1 MVLVDDMS
9 MNLMQY
15 MPSLT
20 TMQQEGTTFSNY
32 FVTDSLCCPSRA
44 SIFTG
49 RYPHNTG
56 IYRNVGDD
64 GGYVTF
70 KALGLESDTM
80 AVDLQKAGYR
90 TAMMGK
96 YLNQYQPGFPDKP
109 RKVPAG
115 WSEWAV
121 AGYGYN
127 GFNYSLNQNG
137 AVVKYGSAPEDYI
150 TDVLS
155 GRAQDFVKRAGEQHQ
170 PFMLEVAPFMPHAP
184 YIPAPR
190 HADALPDVKAPRT
203 KAYGAR
209 PKNAPSWL
217 KRYKLTK
224 ADQKNMD
231 RDHRLRAQTMLSIDE
246 MITALRKQFVELG
259 IADNTYLVFSSD
271 NGYHM
276 GEHSLT
282 NGKTTAFDT
291 DINVPFVVVGPDVP
305 AGKSVDALASN
316 IDIRS
321 TFGDLAGA
329 EVPDTVDGT
338 SLAPLWREGG
348 QGEGRDFVLVEHH
361 GPVTDKKD
369 PDYPL
374 PEGGNPPD
382 YEAIRGADWLY
393 VLYESGEQEYYDMSK
408 DPFQLNN
415 IAAKMPAKRL
425 KELQTAV
432 RRAEACAGT
441 AACTK
446 AQGAGG

>member
-1 MVLVDDMS
+1 MVGKKRVRPGLVTVLLVALLAACTGGPDGGKQASPTRTAQDPDKPNLVLVLVDDMS

-184 YIPAPR
+184 
-190 HADALPDVKAPRT
+190 
-203 KAYGAR
+203 
-209 PKNAPSWL
+209 
-217 KRYKLTK
+217 
-224 ADQKNMD
+224 
-231 RDHRLRAQTMLSIDE
+231 
-246 MITALRKQFVELG
+246 
-259 IADNTYLVFSSD
+259 
-271 NGYHM
+271 
-276 GEHSLT
+276 
-282 NGKTTAFDT
+282 
-291 DINVPFVVVGPDVP
+291 
-305 AGKSVDALASN
+305 
-316 IDIRS
+316 
-321 TFGDLAGA
+321 
-329 EVPDTVDGT
+329 T
-338 SLAPLWREGG
+338 SR
-348 QGEGRDFVLVEHH
+348 
-361 GPVTDKKD
+361 
-369 PDYPL
+369 
-374 PEGGNPPD
+374 
-382 YEAIRGADWLY
+382 
-393 VLYESGEQEYYDMSK
+393 
-408 DPFQLNN
+408 
-415 IAAKMPAKRL
+415 
-425 KELQTAV
+425 
-432 RRAEACAGT
+432 RRAMPMPCRT
-441 AACTK
+441 
-446 AQGAGG
+446 